1 MSERAIA
8 LAFFRHIKLDKS
20 AKRIF
25 AFLSL
30 NFCFMCVHSDSS
42 NITVSIA
49 GLIICLSNPNTM
61 MVVVVVMIL
70 MMVMML
76 LMMMMVVVVVSG
88 GGEWWWW

>member
-49 GLIICLSNPNTM
+49 GLIICLSKHDDGGGGGDDLDDGDD
-61 MVVVVVMIL
+61 VVDDDGGG
-70 MMVMML
+70 
-76 LMMMMVVVVVSG
+76 G